1 MTKILDEG
9 CVGGHRAAISTPT
22 CYEVV
27 DDGVG
32 ALIRVHRTGDIPH
45 HGAWPRVLG
54 DRECLVLGTIP
65 LPETPEKGMSTEVA
79 LNKSRQIPWC
89 SPPW

>member
-1 MTKILDEG
+1 MLGAGYVWDRVTIP
-9 CVGGHRAAISTPT
+9 TPT

-32 ALIRVHRTGDIPH
+32 ALIGIHRAGDVPH

-54 DRECLVLGTIP
+54 DRECLVLGTIL
-65 LPETPEKGMSTEVA
+65 LPETPGKEM
-79 LNKSRQIPWC
+79 L
-89 SPPW
+89 